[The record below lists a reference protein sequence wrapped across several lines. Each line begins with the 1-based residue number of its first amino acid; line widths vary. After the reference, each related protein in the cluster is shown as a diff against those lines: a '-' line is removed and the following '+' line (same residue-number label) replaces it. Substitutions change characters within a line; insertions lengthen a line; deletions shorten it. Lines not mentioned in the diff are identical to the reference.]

1 MVLKSSTKGF
11 SGGIVNFG
19 KARLVLASKTS
30 SYVELS
36 SPDLTSSSNNNNNKC
51 LFCEKSTNHDHDIIG
66 KVKFDPKQKSY
77 LVSLIEK
84 KAQQVLD
91 VIPINFTS
99 NSTSGGDNL
108 DDEVKKEP
116 KTKFKHIF
124 PESVTDESS
133 AIQYFAKRL
142 NRSTAVASS
151 TKTSSSSNVEISAA
165 VKIENNESV
174 LLLNSKPKSLLKNQ
188 SPNNCDKCLN
198 TDFDSLDELQ
208 NHYETAHHNAIEI
221 RDISIREESAV
232 NIQDG
237 ARSDR
242 ISGYPKRIAS
252 SGSNTVV
259 NDEEEENVEFKL
271 SDVELR
277 GFKCQFCDSIFSN
290 DKERIKHN
298 NEIHVSASETK
309 LQCPTCLQYFK
320 NLSSFKKHRS
330 EHFKGNFQII
340 TYLLLRC
347 THCNFLSFN
356 SFITHLFTQSSDDL
370 DLQIMIVIGRS
381 LFDLIADHFLPFF

>member
-66 KVKFDPKQKSY
+66 KVKFDPKPKSY

-259 NDEEEENVEFKL
+259 NDEEEENVEFK
-271 SDVELR
+271 SIDVELR

-356 SFITHLFTQSSDDL
+356 SFITHLFT
-370 DLQIMIVIGRS
+370 
-381 LFDLIADHFLPFF
+381 